1 MGNDQISKKLP
12 KERGLLNLQM
22 ARKAKRKEMLRTQ
35 VVEKKPEMQL
45 KRKNRGW
52 QAIFSNTLATSS
64 KLFTNV
70 RKNWIL
76 WQEKKEFKIKQ

>member
-22 ARKAKRKEMLRTQ
+22 ARKAKRKEMLRTA
-35 VVEKKPEMQL
+35 VEKKPEMQP

>member
-64 KLFTNV
+64 QLFTNV